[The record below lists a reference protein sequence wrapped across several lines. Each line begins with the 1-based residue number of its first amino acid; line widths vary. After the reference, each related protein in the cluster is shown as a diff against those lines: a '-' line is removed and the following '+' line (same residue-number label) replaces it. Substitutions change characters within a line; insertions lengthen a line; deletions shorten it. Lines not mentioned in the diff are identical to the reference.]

1 MYLSVFSKASAAAG
15 MRTTSWSSSEIDKQS
30 QGADA
35 FLISPQQCNGRWIIN
50 IIFSSSGV
58 DHFKLV
64 PHYLPEVFNKT
75 KSWPPA
81 FLPSLSHFHSPTR
94 PNWDQLPN
102 KPLAL
107 EFFSPSLCWNN
118 SKSQLYM
125 KIVTNFLYGNIKY
138 LKSL

>member
-1 MYLSVFSKASAAAG
+1 MYLSVFSKASAAAD
-15 MRTTSWSSSEIDKQS
+15 MRTTSWSSNETDKQS

-35 FLISPQQCNGRWIIN
+35 FLISPQQCNGHWIIN

-58 DHFKLV
+58 DHLKLV

-81 FLPSLSHFHSPTR
+81 FLPSLSHFYSPTR

-107 EFFSPSLCWNN
+107 EFFSPSLCRNN
-118 SKSQLYM
+118 SKSQLYI